1 MSIAER
7 DFIDLYLIPS
17 KEGASFD
24 APIFL
29 KRKEKVMEKLKTKEF
44 WEAAAARAIWT
55 LCETFISIASVVS
68 LIEEIN
74 WHVLISSSILAALL
88 SLAKSII
95 KGLPEVDA

>member
-24 APIFL
+24 APIFF

>member
-95 KGLPEVDA
+95 KGLPEVDS

>member
-1 MSIAER
+1 
-7 DFIDLYLIPS
+7 
-17 KEGASFD
+17 
-24 APIFL
+24 
-29 KRKEKVMEKLKTKEF
+29 MEKLKTKEF

-95 KGLPEVDA
+95 KGLPEVDS

>member
-24 APIFL
+24 APIFF

-55 LCETFISIASVVS
+55 LCETFIAIAGAAS

-74 WHVLISSSILAALL
+74 WHVLISSSLLAALL

>member
-1 MSIAER
+1 
-7 DFIDLYLIPS
+7 
-17 KEGASFD
+17 
-24 APIFL
+24 
-29 KRKEKVMEKLKTKEF
+29 MEKLKTKEF

-55 LCETFISIASVVS
+55 LCETFIGIAGAAS

-74 WHVLISSSILAALL
+74 WHVVVSASIVSALV

>member
-1 MSIAER
+1 
-7 DFIDLYLIPS
+7 
-17 KEGASFD
+17 
-24 APIFL
+24 
-29 KRKEKVMEKLKTKEF
+29 MEKLKTKEF

-74 WHVLISSSILAALL
+74 WYVLISSSILAALL

>member
-1 MSIAER
+1 
-7 DFIDLYLIPS
+7 
-17 KEGASFD
+17 
-24 APIFL
+24 
-29 KRKEKVMEKLKTKEF
+29 MEKLKTKEF

-55 LCETFISIASVVS
+55 LCETFIGIAGVAS

-88 SLAKSII
+88 SVAKSIV

>member
-24 APIFL
+24 APIFF

-44 WEAAAARAIWT
+44 WEAAVARALWT
-55 LCETFISIASVVS
+55 VCETFLGVVS
-68 LIEEIN
+68 ASTLLEEID
-74 WHVLISSSILAALL
+74 WHVVVSASIVSALV

>member
-1 MSIAER
+1 
-7 DFIDLYLIPS
+7 
-17 KEGASFD
+17 
-24 APIFL
+24 
-29 KRKEKVMEKLKTKEF
+29 MEKLKTKEF

-74 WHVLISSSILAALL
+74 WPVLISSSILAALL

>member
-1 MSIAER
+1 
-7 DFIDLYLIPS
+7 
-17 KEGASFD
+17 
-24 APIFL
+24 
-29 KRKEKVMEKLKTKEF
+29 MEKLKTKEF

-55 LCETFISIASVVS
+55 FCETFISIASVVS